1 MIIAW
6 VLSLL
11 VLLSSLIN
19 SLERMTTVEVISVN
33 TTIDSGRR
41 FIAAEKMLQE
51 CEGNL
56 SNITNLS
63 NTSYHIQS
71 AGKQLWLI
79 SIIENPKLEI
89 LVHLDEKT
97 NIATRLNWRQQFE

>member
-1 MIIAW
+1 
-6 VLSLL
+6 
-11 VLLSSLIN
+11 
-19 SLERMTTVEVISVN
+19 MTTIEVISVN
-33 TTIDSGRR
+33 NAIDSGRR

-51 CEGNL
+51 CESNL
-56 SNITNLS
+56 SNIANLGNAS
-63 NTSYHIQS
+63 CHIQS

-79 SIIENPKLEI
+79 STIGNPKLEI